1 VVLLRNSSLQH
12 IQSVFYQDISST
24 VYTNQQQQQQL
35 DPLGNTI
42 VESVTSGLGN
52 ILYESAIAG

>member
-1 VVLLRNSSLQH
+1 MGLLRNSSLQH

-24 VYTNQQQQQQL
+24 VYTSQQQQL